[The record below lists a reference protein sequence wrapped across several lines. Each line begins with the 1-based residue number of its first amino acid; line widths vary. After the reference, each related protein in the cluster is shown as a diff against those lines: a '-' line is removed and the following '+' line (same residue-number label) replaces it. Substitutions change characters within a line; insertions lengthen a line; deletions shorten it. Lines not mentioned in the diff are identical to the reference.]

1 LKEFIDLTGN
11 WILKNS
17 VSQNLS
23 SICNLIVHILTAAG
37 FTPQFS
43 MRSKFFFNLV
53 EIFEEEIEFIEK
65 NEDDPS
71 ENLESVDEDKV
82 KLLTPV
88 LASSVLS
95 LFVSIMNK

>member
-1 LKEFIDLTGN
+1 
-11 WILKNS
+11 
-17 VSQNLS
+17 
-23 SICNLIVHILTAAG
+23 
-37 FTPQFS
+37 